1 MPNHALNNLY
11 KLNHGTIIRD
21 NAFRTTTPKGDGDG
35 GLEICHVIADFIV
48 LKQQIYCLLLLMVVV
63 VGEGHLKDWSLF
75 VDVVNR
81 GPLIVP
87 WLNKSSC

>member
-1 MPNHALNNLY
+1 MS
-11 KLNHGTIIRD
+11 RD
-21 NAFRTTTPKGDGDG
+21 CGFHCFETTDLLFTFADG
-35 GLEICHVIADFIV
+35 GGGG
-48 LKQQIYCLLLLMVVV
+48 
-63 VGEGHLKDWSLF
+63 GEGHLKDWSLF